1 MLCRNGGNKYST
13 TPATQGERGGGGD
26 IDDCWV
32 EMEETSTRLHLR
44 LRVSVGGGDIDDC
57 CVEME
62 ETSTRLHLRLRV
74 SVGGTL
80 TIAG

>member
-1 MLCRNGGNKYST
+1 
-13 TPATQGERGGGGD
+13 
-26 IDDCWV
+26 
-32 EMEETSTRLHLR
+32 MEKTSARLHRR

-74 SVGGTL
+74 SVGGGGTL
-80 TIAG
+80 TIVV